1 MFNLLMNNNMKKL
14 FFVIL
19 SVITMMSFTISCDD
33 SECKPKKDFYC
44 TISEGYGYRIIYDR
58 ETMVM
63 YHYAKHSGVVTPLY
77 NADGS
82 LRVYYGN

>member
-19 SVITMMSFTISCDD
+19 SVITMMPFTISCDD
-33 SECKPKKDFYC
+33 SECKPKKDFYGIIC
-44 TISEGYGYRIIYDR
+44 EGYGYRIMYDR
-58 ETMVM
+58 ETNVM
-63 YHYAKHSGVVTPLY
+63 YHYGRQSGAITPLY
-77 NADGS
+77 NVDGS